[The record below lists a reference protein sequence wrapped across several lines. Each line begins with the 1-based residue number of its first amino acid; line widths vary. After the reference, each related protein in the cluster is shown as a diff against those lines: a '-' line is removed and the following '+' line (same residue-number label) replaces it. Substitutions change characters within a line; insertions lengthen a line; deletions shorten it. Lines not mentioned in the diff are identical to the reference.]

1 MGESDDEMVAYMRT
15 AWPRVKTLFENL
27 HMMVLKSRNVSRR
40 VATQVEDELNTLD
53 LKVVRINTQVGNRPV
68 GGGTAPLFEQVQ
80 ALSDDLDRLSDLVSE
95 DSSKDE
101 VQRLMQEATAT
112 MTGAMQQ
119 NMKPMVDL
127 FNVFSTCPTAPGDR
141 FKAFGKDVH
150 KAVVDI
156 KQHAKNLEDGI
167 KQCFLDVAEVK
178 QDLSAVL
185 ANLGTGR
192 QAVAPAPVQPAA
204 NPFDFWGNG
213 VGNTP
218 QPPVGLN
225 VPVAAAPDQ
234 SSNFNFTQLE
244 ARIRDLEEQLES
256 TRVVMSGVSFSSMT
270 NTGALIT
277 TFAPTVAGRALLCF
291 CPVGLLVVATPEMTS
306 INEIV
311 TYEAKSLKVGAS
323 SALEATLCA
332 SFRQELPQFFGV
344 LSKSVARDDRVL
356 PAMTTYELWDSQSAA
371 SGGRYMMASSVS
383 TTVDGLV
390 QSLSTNVAGAGLEVA
405 RTMLN
410 DSRDFLN
417 RLSSWITQSYQDL
430 VNKGGSEKEAWAYVS
445 HCVRA
450 IFALLYKARAPG
462 RGPFLDES
470 RRQAGMVWGALQCHS
485 ICRHLLDSN
494 FSGHPTL
501 SHILNLHLRDNAVM
515 KSSLDAL
522 VKRIDR
528 MDGDV
533 KGAKKAAEKAQSTT
547 SWQKNGKG
555 KDKDK
560 D

>member
-1 MGESDDEMVAYMRT
+1 LAT
-15 AWPRVKTLFENL
+15 P
-27 HMMVLKSRNVSRR
+27 
-40 VATQVEDELNTLD
+40 VAT
-53 LKVVRINTQVGNRPV
+53 P
-68 GGGTAPLFEQVQ
+68 Q
-80 ALSDDLDRLSDLVSE
+80 A
-95 DSSKDE
+95 
-101 VQRLMQEATAT
+101 
-112 MTGAMQQ
+112 
-119 NMKPMVDL
+119 
-127 FNVFSTCPTAPGDR
+127 
-141 FKAFGKDVH
+141 
-150 KAVVDI
+150 
-156 KQHAKNLEDGI
+156 
-167 KQCFLDVAEVK
+167 
-178 QDLSAVL
+178 
-185 ANLGTGR
+185 
-192 QAVAPAPVQPAA
+192 QPNAS
-204 NPFDFWGNG
+204 FDYR
-213 VGNTP
+213 
-218 QPPVGLN
+218 
-225 VPVAAAPDQ
+225 
-234 SSNFNFTQLE
+234 QLE
-244 ARIRDLEEQLES
+244 ARITDLEEQLES
-256 TRVVMSGVSFSSMT
+256 TRVVMSGVSFSSMS

-277 TFAPTVAGRALLCF
+277 RFAPTIAGRALLCF
-291 CPVGLLVVATPEMTS
+291 CPVGLLVVATPEMSS

-311 TYEAKSLKVGAS
+311 TYEVKSMKVGAS

-344 LSKSVARDDRVL
+344 LSKSVARDDRIL

-390 QSLSTNVAGAGLEVA
+390 QSLSTNVTGSGFEVA

-430 VNKGGSEKEAWAYVS
+430 VNKGGSAKEAWAYVS

-485 ICRHLLDSN
+485 VCRQLLDSN

-515 KSSLDAL
+515 QSSLEAL
-522 VKRIDR
+522 IKRVER

-533 KGAKKAAEKAQSTT
+533 KAAKKAAEKAFSGK
-547 SWQKNGKG
+547 KN
-555 KDKDK
+555 
-560 D
+560 